1 MRRVSDVT
9 PVPEAST
16 PSPVEKGVPVSERT
30 SVARRLLVSTLATIL
45 LGIVAGL
52 VWLWLAH
59 PAEWE
64 ARANGIV
71 LTEAASKGQF
81 SVIVVFVIIGAIAS
95 IVGGW
100 VAVRVLPDLG
110 WLLTPV
116 VLVLT
121 VVAGLVAWRVGVE
134 LGPPSPGSVAGVQV
148 GDRVPS
154 ELAVDGV
161 APFLVWP
168 IFGLVGV
175 IGATW
180 AGDRRT
186 GREN

>member
-1 MRRVSDVT
+1 MKRVSDVSVSG
-9 PVPEAST
+9 PSA
-16 PSPVEKGVPVSERT
+16 PSPVTSP
-30 SVARRLLVSTLATIL
+30 SVARRLLLSTLAAIL

-52 VWLWLAH
+52 VWLWLAQ

-64 ARANGIV
+64 ARSNGIV

-81 SVIVVFVIIGAIAS
+81 SVIVVFVMIGAVAS
-95 IVGGW
+95 VLCGW
-100 VAVRVLPDLG
+100 AVVRVLPQLG

-116 VLVLT
+116 VVGLT
-121 VVAGLVAWRVGVE
+121 LAACLVAWRVGVE
-134 LGPPSPGSVAGVQV
+134 LGPPSPGSVAGVKV

-154 ELAVDGV
+154 ELAVDGG

-175 IGATW
+175 IAATW
-180 AGDRRT
+180 FGERRKAG
-186 GREN
+186 

>member
-1 MRRVSDVT
+1 MRRVPVVT
-9 PVPEAST
+9 EPEA
-16 PSPVEKGVPVSERT
+16 RT
-30 SVARRLLVSTLATIL
+30 SLARRLVLASLGVLL
-45 LGIVAGL
+45 LGVVAGL

-64 ARANGIV
+64 ARNGGIV
-71 LTEAASKGQF
+71 LTEAASRGQF
-81 SVIVVFVIIGAIAS
+81 SVVVVFVIVGVVAS
-95 IVGGW
+95 VLSGW
-100 VAVRVLPDLG
+100 LVARFLPGLG

-116 VLVLT
+116 VVALT
-121 VVAGLVAWRVGVE
+121 AVASVVAWRVGVE
-134 LGPPSPGSVAGVQV
+134 LGPPSPASVPGTTV
-148 GDRVPS
+148 GDRLPS

-180 AGDRRT
+180 AAGRT
-186 GREN
+186 RVSARSAPLPPE